1 MAYVDPNDNI
11 LKWENGD
18 VVTPQAAKMNMHLD
32 SVGTVTNALR
42 RRGTYTVNNIPERT
56 ALVNT
61 IGASNISN
69 SNPLMVW
76 RANADVGKRLEYTE
90 NGGTWHYV
98 KTSQDVVT
106 KVSVPR
112 NTSQTTSGELWAT
125 FDGLVVTAWG
135 TVTCTVSNPVSS
147 VTLGT
152 LPASIPGPSTVF
164 DNEIRPAIA
173 SSGTNQTLVGRFA
186 SKDLQ
191 IVNRLATGVDR
202 IYFWGQYFV

>member
-18 VVTPQAAKMNMHLD
+18 VVTPQAVKMNMHLD

-76 RANADVGKRLEYTE
+76 RANADAGKRLEYTE

-98 KTSQDVVT
+98 KTSQDVNDTGWVNIT
-106 KVSVPR
+106 SITPQAGEHFQYRVKDGVVFISSRYLR
-112 NTSQTTSGELWAT
+112 NIA
-125 FDGLVVTAWG
+125 A
-135 TVTCTVSNPVSS
+135 
-147 VTLGT
+147 GT
-152 LPASIPGPSTVF
+152 LLNPMYTIPAAIYPAKTIAGSCYGGGA
-164 DNEIRPAIA
+164 RPAT
-173 SSGTNQTLVGRFA
+173 GHVG
-186 SKDLQ
+186 
-191 IVNRLATGVDR
+191 ATGNVNIRNDHTATVNEMLFDVS
-202 IYFWGQYFV
+202 YPLN